1 MDNMELRQIKN
12 WRLRNNIT
20 VYAAARDCNLRQE
33 TIKNIESG
41 KGTLQNFLRYL
52 RYIRTKDPKFYDF
65 LTSNI

>member
-65 LTSNI
+65 LTSKL

>member
-1 MDNMELRQIKN
+1 MDNMELRQIQN
-12 WRLRNNIT
+12 WRIRNNIT

-65 LTSNI
+65 LTSKL

>member
-1 MDNMELRQIKN
+1 MELNQIQN
-12 WRLRNNIT
+12 WRIRNNIT

-52 RYIRTKDPKFYDF
+52 RYIKTKDPKFYDF

>member
-1 MDNMELRQIKN
+1 MELRQIQN
-12 WRLRNNIT
+12 WRIRNNIT
-20 VYAAARDCNLRQE
+20 VYAAARDCKLRQE

-65 LTSNI
+65 LTSKL

>member
-1 MDNMELRQIKN
+1 MELRQIQN
-12 WRLRNNIT
+12 WRIRNNIT

-52 RYIRTKDPKFYDF
+52 RYIKTKDPKFYDF

>member
-1 MDNMELRQIKN
+1 MELRQIQN
-12 WRLRNNIT
+12 WRIRNNIT
-20 VYAAARDCNLRQE
+20 VYAAARDCGLRQE

-52 RYIRTKDPKFYDF
+52 RYIKTKDPKFYDF

>member
-1 MDNMELRQIKN
+1 MELKQIQN
-12 WRLRNNIT
+12 WRIRNNIT
-20 VYAAARDCNLRQE
+20 VYAAARDCGLRQE

-65 LTSNI
+65 LTSKL

>member
-1 MDNMELRQIKN
+1 MDNMELRQIQN
-12 WRLRNNIT
+12 WRIRNNIT

-52 RYIRTKDPKFYDF
+52 RYIKTKDPKFYDF

>member
-1 MDNMELRQIKN
+1 MDNMELRQIQN
-12 WRLRNNIT
+12 WRIRNNIT

-52 RYIRTKDPKFYDF
+52 RYIKTRDPKFYDF